1 MVNRNEYSKRKIPI
15 DMDEK
20 KPLKFSV
27 LKLLEQI
34 NCKVLDCEIANLV
47 FLNDPIH
54 LWLVH

>member
-1 MVNRNEYSKRKIPI
+1 
-15 DMDEK
+15 MDEK

-34 NCKVLDCEIANLV
+34 NCKVLDCEIASPV
-47 FLNDPIH
+47 FLNDPIY